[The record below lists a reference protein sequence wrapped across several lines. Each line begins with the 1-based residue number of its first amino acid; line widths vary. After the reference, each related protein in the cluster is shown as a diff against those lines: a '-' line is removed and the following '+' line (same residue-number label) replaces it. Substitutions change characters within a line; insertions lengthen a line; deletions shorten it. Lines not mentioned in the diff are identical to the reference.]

1 MTENKTFIELLTDV
15 WIHKCKGSVA
25 FKEGEIKDPPIMNKT
40 VVTTAMIFK
49 QIYPSQVSLFLHV
62 SIFFAFSSSTL
73 KIQR

>member
-1 MTENKTFIELLTDV
+1 MTENKAFIELLTNV
-15 WIHKCKGSVA
+15 WIHKYKGSVA
-25 FKEGEIKDPPIMNKT
+25 FKEGEFKDPPIMNKT

-49 QIYPSQVSLFLHV
+49 QIYPSQVSLLQV